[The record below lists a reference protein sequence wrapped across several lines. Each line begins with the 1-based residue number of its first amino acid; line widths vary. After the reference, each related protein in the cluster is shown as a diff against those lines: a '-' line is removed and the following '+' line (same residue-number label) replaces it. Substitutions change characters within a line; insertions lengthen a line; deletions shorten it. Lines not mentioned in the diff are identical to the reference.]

1 VLFAEPLKEL
11 QAAAQSVGAR
21 ILYDAAHTLGLIAGG
36 QFKDPMTDGVAVM
49 TGSAQKTLGG
59 PVGGLV
65 LSNDPEVAGAIASTS
80 NTLMSNS
87 SNYRLGGLA
96 ITLAEALQFG
106 EAYAKDVIANAR
118 ALGDA
123 LCSNGVQV
131 VRSDQGCTHSHMI
144 LIDLKT
150 EVAAK
155 QAMTELE
162 RAGIASTLLAI
173 SSSYPAMTA
182 IRLGT
187 TMVTRLGMGRDEMKT
202 GAQLIRRVLIDRE
215 RPEAVRSD
223 VLELVAGFRD
233 VRYCFS
239 DQKSMGRMIQ

>member
-1 VLFAEPLKEL
+1 VLFAEPLREL
-11 QAAAQSVGAR
+11 QAAAQSVGAS

-49 TGSAQKTLGG
+49 TGSSQKTLGG

-65 LSNDPEVAGAIASTS
+65 LSNDPEVARAIASTADTLIS
-80 NTLMSNS
+80 NY

-96 ITLAEALQFG
+96 ITLAESLQFG
-106 EAYAKDVIANAR
+106 EAYAKNVIANAR

-123 LCSNGVQV
+123 LCTNGVRV
-131 VRSDQGCTHSHMI
+131 VRGVQGCTHSHMI
-144 LIDLKT
+144 LLNLKT

-173 SSSYPAMTA
+173 SSSYPSMTA

-187 TMVTRLGMGRDEMKT
+187 TMVTRLGMGLDEMKT
-202 GAQLIRRVLIDRE
+202 AARLIRRVLVDRE
-215 RPEAVRSD
+215 RPETVRSD

-239 DQKSMGRMIQ
+239 D